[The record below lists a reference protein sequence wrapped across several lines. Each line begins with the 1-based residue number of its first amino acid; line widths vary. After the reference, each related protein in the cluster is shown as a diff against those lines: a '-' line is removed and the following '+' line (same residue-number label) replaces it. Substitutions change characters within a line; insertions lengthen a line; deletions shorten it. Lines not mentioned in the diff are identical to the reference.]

1 MCESTIYL
9 LKGSD
14 KTVVMAEAARVF
26 GEGSKVTCINAI
38 GERTIVDDAEIVEA
52 NLTRH
57 EILLRR
63 REG

>member
-9 LKGSD
+9 LKGSE
-14 KTVVMAEAARVF
+14 KTFVMAEAARVL
-26 GEGSKVTCINAI
+26 GEGSKVTCINAV
-38 GERTIVDDAEIVEA
+38 GERTMVDDAEIVEA

-57 EILLRR
+57 EIILRS